1 MKKHTI
7 LIADDHELVRSG
19 LSLVLGYQKDFTVV
33 GAASNGEEAVAAA
46 LALRPDLIILDLM
59 MPAKDG
65 TQATREILAA
75 FPSARIVILTTYAT
89 SFEILAALDAGAY
102 GALSKDISNADLVRS
117 LHDVLAG
124 RHVLSPDIQNL
135 IAANLESSALTARQV
150 EILEM
155 LARGLSNHD
164 IATALRLSENG
175 VKFHLRGLF
184 AKLGAATRTEAV
196 AVALRRHLL

>member
-102 GALSKDISNADLVRS
+102 GALSKDISNADLVQS
-117 LHDVLAG
+117 LHGVLAG

-150 EILEM
+150 EILGM

-196 AVALRRHLL
+196 AVALRRRLL

>member
-102 GALSKDISNADLVRS
+102 GALSKDISNADLVQS

-150 EILEM
+150 EILGM

-196 AVALRRHLL
+196 AGALRRRLL

>member
-102 GALSKDISNADLVRS
+102 GALSKGISNADLVQS

-150 EILEM
+150 EILGM

-196 AVALRRHLL
+196 AVALRRRLL

>member
-102 GALSKDISNADLVRS
+102 GALSKDISNADLVQS

-150 EILEM
+150 EILGM

>member
-33 GAASNGEEAVAAA
+33 GAASNGEEAIAAA

-102 GALSKDISNADLVRS
+102 GALSKDISNADLVQS

-196 AVALRRHLL
+196 AVALRRRLL

>member
-33 GAASNGEEAVAAA
+33 GAASNGEEAVAVA

-102 GALSKDISNADLVRS
+102 GALSKDISNADLVQS
-117 LHDVLAG
+117 LHGVLAG

-196 AVALRRHLL
+196 AVALRRRLL

>member
-33 GAASNGEEAVAAA
+33 GAASNGEEAVAAS

-102 GALSKDISNADLVRS
+102 GALSKDISNADLVQS

-135 IAANLESSALTARQV
+135 ITANLESSALTARQV

>member
-33 GAASNGEEAVAAA
+33 GAASNGEEAIAAA

-150 EILEM
+150 EILGM

>member
-33 GAASNGEEAVAAA
+33 GAASNGEEAVASA

-102 GALSKDISNADLVRS
+102 GALSKDISNADLVQS

-150 EILEM
+150 EILGM

-196 AVALRRHLL
+196 AVALRRRLL

>member
-102 GALSKDISNADLVRS
+102 GALSKDISNADLVQS

-150 EILEM
+150 EILGM

-164 IATALRLSENG
+164 IATALGLSENG

-196 AVALRRHLL
+196 AVALRRRLL

>member
-75 FPSARIVILTTYAT
+75 LPSARIVILTTYAT

-102 GALSKDISNADLVRS
+102 GALSKDISNADLVQS

-150 EILEM
+150 EILGM

-196 AVALRRHLL
+196 AVALRRRLL

>member
-150 EILEM
+150 EILGM

-184 AKLGAATRTEAV
+184 AKLGAATRAEAV
-196 AVALRRHLL
+196 AVALRRRLL

>member
-33 GAASNGEEAVAAA
+33 GAASNGEEAVAVA

-135 IAANLESSALTARQV
+135 IAANLESSALTARQM
-150 EILEM
+150 EILGM

-196 AVALRRHLL
+196 AVALRRRLL

>member
-102 GALSKDISNADLVRS
+102 GALSKDISNADLVQS

-135 IAANLESSALTARQV
+135 IAANLESSALTARQM
-150 EILEM
+150 EILGM

-196 AVALRRHLL
+196 AVALRRRLL

>member
-19 LSLVLGYQKDFTVV
+19 LSLVLGCQKDFTVV

-196 AVALRRHLL
+196 AVALRRRLL

>member
-102 GALSKDISNADLVRS
+102 GALSKDISNADLVQS

-135 IAANLESSALTARQV
+135 ITANLESSALTARQV

-196 AVALRRHLL
+196 AVALRRRLL

>member
-150 EILEM
+150 EILGM

>member
-33 GAASNGEEAVAAA
+33 GAASNGEEAVAAT

-196 AVALRRHLL
+196 AVALRRRLL

>member
-102 GALSKDISNADLVRS
+102 GALSKDISNADLVQS

-155 LARGLSNHD
+155 LARGLFNHD

-196 AVALRRHLL
+196 AVALRRRLL

>member
-65 TQATREILAA
+65 TQETREILAA

-135 IAANLESSALTARQV
+135 IAANLESSALTARQM
-150 EILEM
+150 EILGM

-196 AVALRRHLL
+196 AVALRRRLL

>member
-102 GALSKDISNADLVRS
+102 GALSKDISNADLVQS
-117 LHDVLAG
+117 LNDVLAG

-196 AVALRRHLL
+196 AVALRRRLL

>member
-1 MKKHTI
+1 MKIKEKILLIEDERTI
-7 LIADDHELVRSG
+7 RGFMQAILTANGYD
-19 LSLVLGYQKDFTVV
+19 VLMAGT
-33 GAASNGEEAVAAA
+33 GAMANTMISSHC
-46 LALRPDLIILDLM
+46 PDLIILDLM

-102 GALSKDISNADLVRS
+102 GALSKDISNADLVQS

-135 IAANLESSALTARQV
+135 ITANLESSALTARQV

-164 IATALRLSENG
+164 IATALCLSENG

-196 AVALRRHLL
+196 AVALRRRLL

>member
-102 GALSKDISNADLVRS
+102 GALSKDISNADLVQS
-117 LHDVLAG
+117 LHGVLAG

-196 AVALRRHLL
+196 AVALRRRLL

>member
-102 GALSKDISNADLVRS
+102 GALSKDISNADLVQS
-117 LHDVLAG
+117 LHDVLAD

-150 EILEM
+150 EILGM

-196 AVALRRHLL
+196 AVALRRRLL

>member
-19 LSLVLGYQKDFTVV
+19 LSLVLGYQKDFAVV

-124 RHVLSPDIQNL
+124 HHVLSPDIQNL

-150 EILEM
+150 EILGM

-196 AVALRRHLL
+196 AVALRRRLL

>member
-19 LSLVLGYQKDFTVV
+19 LSLVLGYHKDFTVV

-196 AVALRRHLL
+196 AVALRRRLL

>member
-65 TQATREILAA
+65 TQATREILAV

-89 SFEILAALDAGAY
+89 SFEILAAPDAGAY
-102 GALSKDISNADLVRS
+102 GALSKDISNADLARS

-135 IAANLESSALTARQV
+135 IAANLESSALTARQM
-150 EILEM
+150 EILGM

-196 AVALRRHLL
+196 AVALRRRLL

>member
-135 IAANLESSALTARQV
+135 IAANLESSALTARQM
-150 EILEM
+150 EILGM

>member
-65 TQATREILAA
+65 TQATREILTA

-102 GALSKDISNADLVRS
+102 GALSKDISNADLVQS

-196 AVALRRHLL
+196 AVALRRRLL

>member
-102 GALSKDISNADLVRS
+102 GALSKDISNADLVQS

-150 EILEM
+150 EILGM

-184 AKLGAATRTEAV
+184 AKLGAATRTVAV
-196 AVALRRHLL
+196 AVALRRRLL

>member
-135 IAANLESSALTARQV
+135 ITANLESSALTARQV

-196 AVALRRHLL
+196 AVALRRRLL

>member
-46 LALRPDLIILDLM
+46 LTLRPDLIILDLM

-89 SFEILAALDAGAY
+89 SFEILAALDAGAH
-102 GALSKDISNADLVRS
+102 GALSKDISNADLVQS

-124 RHVLSPDIQNL
+124 HHVLSPDIQNL

-196 AVALRRHLL
+196 AVALRRRLL

>member
-196 AVALRRHLL
+196 AVALRRRLL

>member
-1 MKKHTI
+1 MSNNKYKI
-7 LIADDHELVRSG
+7 LIVEDDGSIRTFVTALLE
-19 LSLVLGYQKDFTVV
+19 
-33 GAASNGEEAVAAA
+33 SNGFQVVTASTASAG
-46 LALRPDLIILDLM
+46 LLSFCSHRPDLVVLDLGLPDM
-59 MPAKDG
+59 DG
-65 TQATREILAA
+65 MQILKAVRQWSKV
-75 FPSARIVILTTYAT
+75 PIVVVSARSHERDKV
-89 SFEILAALDAGAY
+89 AALDAGAY
-102 GALSKDISNADLVRS
+102 GALSKDISNADLVQS

-196 AVALRRHLL
+196 AVALRRRLL

>member
-19 LSLVLGYQKDFTVV
+19 LSLVLGYQKEFTVV

-102 GALSKDISNADLVRS
+102 GALSKDISNADLVQS

-196 AVALRRHLL
+196 AVALRRRLL

>member
-33 GAASNGEEAVAAA
+33 GAASNGEEAVAAS

-150 EILEM
+150 EILGM

-196 AVALRRHLL
+196 AVALRRRLL

>member
-33 GAASNGEEAVAAA
+33 GAASNGEEAVATA

-135 IAANLESSALTARQV
+135 IAANLESSALTARQM
-150 EILEM
+150 EILGM

>member
-102 GALSKDISNADLVRS
+102 GALSKDISNTDLVRS

-196 AVALRRHLL
+196 AVALRRRLL

>member
-1 MKKHTI
+1 
-7 LIADDHELVRSG
+7 
-19 LSLVLGYQKDFTVV
+19 
-33 GAASNGEEAVAAA
+33 
-46 LALRPDLIILDLM
+46 M

-102 GALSKDISNADLVRS
+102 GALSKDISNADLVQS

-196 AVALRRHLL
+196 AVALRRRLL